1 MKTECVLFTENSQY
15 AIVADIF
22 AKAANVDS
30 KKLSAGDT
38 LSKNEFYDFI
48 EKTPYTSMMVHL
60 ADAMT
65 DLGYK
70 IVESIENTT
79 KDECNEYNDN
89 EK

>member
-60 ADAMT
+60 VDAMK

-70 IVESIENTT
+70 IVEI
-79 KDECNEYNDN
+79 
-89 EK
+89 